1 MNDVIRAE
9 QQKDVYSFGELV
21 LEILSNGKLR
31 DAGRLVHNKPKDV
44 LLREVYAE
52 NENGFEQQVK
62 RVVEVALLCISSNQC
77 DRPCM
82 EDAFRFLSE
91 PHSSSRLQTVLNYT

>member
-52 NENGFEQQVK
+52 NENVVEQEVK
-62 RVVEVALLCISSNQC
+62 RVVEVALLCISSNHS
-77 DRPCM
+77 DRPSM
-82 EDAFRFLSE
+82 EDALRFLSE
-91 PHSSSRLQTVLNYT
+91 SHSSRIK

>member
-9 QQKDVYSFGELV
+9 QQRDVYNFGELL
-21 LEILSNGKLR
+21 LEILTNGKLR
-31 DAGRLVHNKPKDV
+31 NAGGLTHNKPKDV

-52 NENGFEQQVK
+52 NEVSSRDFEQGEVK
-62 RVVEVALLCISSNQC
+62 RVVEVALLCITSNQS

-82 EDAFRFLSE
+82 EDALGFLSE
-91 PHSSSRLQTVLNYT
+91 AHSRLK